1 MKETGYFLTQL
12 DDTIRETEK
21 LLKALNTVKSDCEH
35 ISIAFAIDD
44 CMKVVRHAEKTA
56 LLARALPVYTYHPRP
71 MALLHQVMEETIPI
85 EIGFTEEGWF
95 YLSMPILLP
104 RKEKSSRN
112 YIRDMIYPSLEKAFI
127 KIPYRVCYEDCVL
140 IFRHVYDRKRPERYY
155 RDHDNIELNSVVD
168 AVALY
173 FMRDDGPTQCR
184 HYYCMAV
191 DDQERTE
198 VFLVPRSEFE
208 LWLLREKDLET
219 LGKNLL
225 PMPPK
230 MPENDT

>member
-21 LLKALNTVKSDCEH
+21 LLKALNTVKRDCEH

-71 MALLHQVMEETIPI
+71 MALLHQTMEETIPI
-85 EIGFTEEGWF
+85 EIGFTKEGWF

-112 YIRDMIYPSLEKAFI
+112 YIRDMIYPSQEEILDALFYENERSYGKGIFAYDAIRNEKYYLSFLDSNILRLFRFHKAALEREGTFVVACHQEQLPFLQTYFGDSAKFAVVNTEKLESI
-127 KIPYRVCYEDCVL
+127 L
-140 IFRHVYDRKRPERYY
+140 
-155 RDHDNIELNSVVD
+155 NIEK
-168 AVALY
+168 
-173 FMRDDGPTQCR
+173 RD
-184 HYYCMAV
+184 
-191 DDQERTE
+191 
-198 VFLVPRSEFE
+198 LI
-208 LWLLREKDLET
+208 L
-219 LGKNLL
+219 
-225 PMPPK
+225 
-230 MPENDT
+230 

>member
-1 MKETGYFLTQL
+1 
-12 DDTIRETEK
+12 
-21 LLKALNTVKSDCEH
+21 
-35 ISIAFAIDD
+35 
-44 CMKVVRHAEKTA
+44 
-56 LLARALPVYTYHPRP
+56 
-71 MALLHQVMEETIPI
+71 
-85 EIGFTEEGWF
+85 
-95 YLSMPILLP
+95 
-104 RKEKSSRN
+104 
-112 YIRDMIYPSLEKAFI
+112 MIYPSLEKAFI

-155 RDHDNIELNSVVD
+155 QDHDNIELNSVVD

-173 FMRDDGPTQCR
+173 FMHDDGPTQCR

-225 PMPPK
+225 PIPPNVAQK
-230 MPENDT
+230 DT

>member
-1 MKETGYFLTQL
+1 MKETQYFLKQL

-71 MALLHQVMEETIPI
+71 MMMLHQVMEETIPI
-85 EIGFTEEGWF
+85 EIGFTKESWL

-168 AVALY
+168 AVA
-173 FMRDDGPTQCR
+173 
-184 HYYCMAV
+184 
-191 DDQERTE
+191 
-198 VFLVPRSEFE
+198 
-208 LWLLREKDLET
+208 
-219 LGKNLL
+219 
-225 PMPPK
+225 
-230 MPENDT
+230 